1 MPSLRLFLILPS
13 RSPITPR
20 HRRGDIHSS
29 QPLTNQVE
37 SGVGA
42 APQSS
47 TPYEQND
54 DPAEI
59 TRVIWGT
66 TINIQEVMTVFKQF
80 IMGFKLQHRKRD
92 TGEDITDI
100 DREPFY
106 PKLLNQIKEA
116 EEYNMNLDCRNLL
129 AYKLTQ
135 KLYHQ
140 LVRYPQEIIPL
151 MDLTLTEAFLDI
163 FEDVDLNGKSLK
175 LPYLNMSDLAS

>member
-1 MPSLRLFLILPS
+1 MSSSCSFLISPS
-13 RSPITPR
+13 RNPITPR

-29 QPLTNQVE
+29 QPLANQIE

-47 TPYEQND
+47 TSYEQND

-80 IMGFKLQHRKRD
+80 IMGFKLQHRKRE
-92 TGEDITDI
+92 TGEDITDM

-106 PKLLNQIKEA
+106 PRLLNQV
-116 EEYNMNLDCRNLL
+116 DDRLL
-129 AYKLTQ
+129 LFFP
-135 KLYHQ
+135 LYVMSSTH
-140 LVRYPQEIIPL
+140 
-151 MDLTLTEAFLDI
+151 I
-163 FEDVDLNGKSLK
+163 FALISRQPED
-175 LPYLNMSDLAS
+175 